1 MADKKQ
7 FKVGVSFHSFTDA
20 YCSFKWSFEDM
31 MQLASHLGGGV
42 EIVGPAHQRGFPI
55 LTDEFER
62 IFKSSVDRYG
72 LTPTSYGSYADPF
85 MLKDRDLSEDELVE
99 YTIPQMESTKRLGF
113 EVVRLQYFTHKV
125 IERILPHA
133 ERLKIKVAYELH
145 VPLMI
150 ESAETQMLL
159 KQIKQLSSPWLG
171 LIPDTGIFAHSIPA
185 YRLEIAKQDGVSDEI
200 IARAVEMWNARVP
213 LHDALPEFDRL
224 GLRAENLTTL
234 ELIWGSYGQSEPAA
248 LKEVLPY
255 TFHIHGKFFSME
267 NGVEPNLRFEEVVKV
282 LVEEGYDGWISS
294 EYEGKGGVDTF
305 DLVRQQ
311 QAMIETFR
319 THWTNASGS

>member
-1 MADKKQ
+1 MMSEKGQ
-7 FKVGVSFHSFTDA
+7 FKLGVSFHSFTDA

-31 MQLASHLGGGV
+31 MQLAAHVGGGV
-42 EIVGPAHQRGFPI
+42 EIVGPAHQRGFPF

-99 YTIPQMESTKRLGF
+99 YTIPQMESAKQLGF
-113 EVVRLQYFTHKV
+113 EVVRLQYFTHSV

-150 ESAETQMLL
+150 ESKETQMLL
-159 KQIKQLSSPWLG
+159 KQIKRLSSPWLG
-171 LIPDTGIFAHSIPA
+171 LIPDTGIFAHSIPK
-185 YRLEIAKQDGVSDEI
+185 YRLEIAKKDGVSDEI
-200 IARAVEMWNARVP
+200 ISRAVEMWNARVT
-213 LHDALPEFDRL
+213 LNDALPEFHRL

-234 ELIWGSYGQSEPAA
+234 ELIWGSYGQSEPEA

-255 TFHIHGKFFSME
+255 TFHFHGKFFGME
-267 NGVEPNLRFEEVVKV
+267 NGIEPNLRFEEVVKM
-282 LVEEGYDGWISS
+282 LVEEAYSGWISS
-294 EYEGKGGVDTF
+294 EYEGPGGVDTF

-311 QAMIETFR
+311 QAMIEGFR
-319 THWTNASGS
+319 KKYTPA